1 VSVLRRYTSRA
12 HILFDSDAA
21 GLKATFRAA
30 DLLLAGGLHP
40 CVVTLPPGEDPD
52 TIVHSEGAEALQGH
66 IDAGVDV
73 LDRKLQILEE
83 HDHFRSIEHTRTA
96 IDRLLPTLRAV
107 QDPALRDIYIAKVEE
122 RTGVRR
128 DTLEAEL
135 ARVLAA
141 PVPKRT
147 VRRQDHRRPSGVSML
162 EMGPERELLL
172 LMTKDRDWIERV
184 GERLGPQ
191 DFMDVRYRAVFESLL
206 ADNDLTHPPE
216 KMAPEAARVLE
227 ALLADPTELS
237 RAHRVFEE
245 SSSKILSTLLQERL
259 DAVDHLLQNT
269 LDEQQETQLLVE
281 KARLS
286 KERRELGR
294 DWSPTVRRAMK
305 GNHL

>member
-1 VSVLRRYTSRA
+1 MTNAFDHLYRHQFVVHPRYDPIVLEQN
-12 HILFDSDAA
+12 
-21 GLKATFRAA
+21 G
-30 DLLLAGGLHP
+30 
-40 CVVTLPPGEDPD
+40 DP
-52 TIVHSEGAEALQGH
+52 
-66 IDAGVDV
+66 
-73 LDRKLQILEE
+73 
-83 HDHFRSIEHTRTA
+83 
-96 IDRLLPTLRAV
+96 
-107 QDPALRDIYIAKVEE
+107 
-122 RTGVRR
+122 
-128 DTLEAEL
+128 
-135 ARVLAA
+135 
-141 PVPKRT
+141 
-147 VRRQDHRRPSGVSML
+147 
-162 EMGPERELLL
+162 
-172 LMTKDRDWIERV
+172 
-184 GERLGPQ
+184 
-191 DFMDVRYRAVFESLL
+191 VFESLL

-281 KARLS
+281 KARLA